1 MSEMRAASDDEHG
14 SDAPSAFPVAALDG
28 PNTEREGCPPC
39 GIKRLGLGILRGTD
53 LKTLKSALACHKTL
67 MKLIG
72 VIGGQRPDEE
82 FLALAEEVGRL
93 IAQRGSAVICG
104 GLSGVMEAACK
115 GAKEAGGL
123 TVGVI
128 PTIDKADANPY
139 VDVVIAT
146 GLGTARNVVIVRS
159 ADAIIA
165 IDGSFGTL
173 SEISHAFEQGKKVV
187 SLGSWDMRKMEIP
200 GDLFYVAES
209 PAEAVEIAMMNSDDP
224 GDNSIS
230 F

>member
-1 MSEMRAASDDEHG
+1 M
-14 SDAPSAFPVAALDG
+14 
-28 PNTEREGCPPC
+28 
-39 GIKRLGLGILRGTD
+39 
-53 LKTLKSALACHKTL
+53 
-67 MKLIG
+67 
-72 VIGGQRPDEE
+72 
-82 FLALAEEVGRL
+82 AEEVGSL
-93 IAQRGSAVICG
+93 IARRGAALICG

-115 GAKEAGGL
+115 GAKKEGGL

-146 GLGTARNVVIVRS
+146 GMGTARNVIIVRS

-165 IDGSFGTL
+165 VDGSFGTL

-187 SLGSWDMRKMEIP
+187 SLGSWDMRKIDVPE
-200 GDLFYVAES
+200 DLFYVAES
-209 PAEAVEIAMMNSDDP
+209 PAEAVELAMKNSKNP
-224 GDNSIS
+224 GRNSIP